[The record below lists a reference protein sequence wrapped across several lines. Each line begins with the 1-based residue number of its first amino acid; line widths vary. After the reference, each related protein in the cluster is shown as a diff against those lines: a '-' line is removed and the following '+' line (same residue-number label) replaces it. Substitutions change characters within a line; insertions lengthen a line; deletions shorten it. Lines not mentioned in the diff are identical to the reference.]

1 MKLSTKSLFTS
12 LAFTAAFALAACGQ
26 DQVKTQ
32 AAAPQAPATQTE
44 TAKPATP
51 ASEQA
56 TKTEQAPAA
65 DQAQAAD
72 QVPAASSAVL
82 AAGNPAA
89 KFGQELQALSGE
101 EQVAYFFNNYP
112 TYLAQ
117 LGGLNPEQTKVV
129 TDFYAKL
136 RKEFNDHYTVILA
149 LRQQHTDTGLVQ
161 TVKQGDNGADYPAL
175 PKADETNAYTSWKLG
190 YQAWFAKVTQD
201 ILQRFGNPDFLQRY
215 VLNTDE
221 TEDAKKENTA
231 NLEYIKALLPE
242 YEAVTKVLLSAT
254 PAATAEGA
262 TDEQKAKIF
271 FDYSFLA
278 NNLISVA
285 TYAAEYDT
293 AENKKEHVTDLLDG
307 NLYKEE
313 LVGPVEKFQA
323 YFK

>member
-1 MKLSTKSLFTS
+1 MILLRISLLTT

-26 DQVKTQ
+26 DEVKTQ
-32 AAAPQAPATQTE
+32 TPAQQAPAAQTE
-44 TAKPATP
+44 MAKPAT
-51 ASEQA
+51 EQ
-56 TKTEQAPAA
+56 TTPEQAPAVEQA
-65 DQAQAAD
+65 PAMDQA
-72 QVPAASSAVL
+72 PAANPAVL

-89 KFGQELQALSGE
+89 KFGQELQALTGE

-175 PKADETNAYTSWKLG
+175 PKPEETDAYTSWKLG

-215 VLNTDE
+215 VLNADE
-221 TEDAKKENTA
+221 TEEAKKENTA
-231 NLEYIKALLPE
+231 NLEYIKSLLPE
-242 YEAVTKVLLSAT
+242 YEAVTKVLLSAN

-262 TDEQKAKIF
+262 TDEQKAKVF

-293 AENKKEHVTDLLDG
+293 ADNKKEHVTDLLDG